1 MEIME
6 NIPRLLMENNKAFI
20 SIVTHELS
28 KCGITVPQAIVL
40 DVIRNTPKTIGEISK
55 EIDLSNSTVSGIVD
69 RLERNGL
76 VERQRDQQDRRV
88 VWVALTKD
96 RAKLDHYPVIQE
108 RYFGELFSNLFRQ
121 LSNEELIQ
129 LNDSLQILQK
139 LFEMKQN
146 IHTQEGSDK

>member
-55 EIDLSNSTVSGIVD
+55 AIDLSNSTVSGIVD

-96 RAKLDHYPVIQE
+96 KEKLEQYPVIQE
-108 RYFGELFSNLFRQ
+108 KYFGELFSDLFRQ

-146 IHTQEGSDK
+146 IHTQEGSD